1 MNKNLIKIKTLDIIG
16 FEAWYKEYIKK
27 TGNRIFCFIIKSEVK
42 EEFNE
47 VYINERSIITNQW
60 IFR

>member
-1 MNKNLIKIKTLDIIG
+1 MILIKVETIAVIG
-16 FEAWYKEYIKK
+16 LKGWYKEYIKK

-47 VYINERSIITNQW
+47 VYINERSIITN
-60 IFR
+60 

>member
-1 MNKNLIKIKTLDIIG
+1 MILIKVEIVAVIG
-16 FEAWYKEYIKK
+16 LKGWYKEYIKK

-47 VYINERSIITNQW
+47 VYINERSIITN
-60 IFR
+60 

>member
-1 MNKNLIKIKTLDIIG
+1 MILIKVEIVAVIG
-16 FEAWYKEYIKK
+16 LKGWYKEYIKK

-47 VYINERSIITNQW
+47 VYINERSIITNQR